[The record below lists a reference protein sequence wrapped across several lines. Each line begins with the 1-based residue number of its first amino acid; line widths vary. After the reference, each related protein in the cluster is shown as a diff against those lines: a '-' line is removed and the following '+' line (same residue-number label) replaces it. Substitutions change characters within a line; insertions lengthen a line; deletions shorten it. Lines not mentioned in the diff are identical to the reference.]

1 MCVFLLPMKCCPQ
14 LDVYVE
20 HRLNKFL
27 ELLLKY
33 MHDIV
38 GKHSDADVL
47 RNCAFTYRYFIN
59 NELSIQ
65 TTAAVAF
72 RQLIDEL
79 VSSFHSLITDGTQS
93 ICQGGGGRGRC
104 NSFDDRTGPSHADVV
119 MIQWIKSIFSLPA
132 YFII

>member
-1 MCVFLLPMKCCPQ
+1 MFSVSTIHMLVFELCFAVVLRSKIAFSQ
-14 LDVYVE
+14 LEVYVE

-79 VSSFHSLITDGTQS
+79 VSSFHSLITDGTFLS
-93 ICQGGGGRGRC
+93 KHI
-104 NSFDDRTGPSHADVV
+104 
-119 MIQWIKSIFSLPA
+119 
-132 YFII
+132 